1 MNTLTEFFVGTLVLV
16 FRGGK
21 KYYLWMASL
30 ALVAAVGLSAWLY
43 QLDHGLIITGMRDP
57 VSWGLYI
64 ANFTFLVGVA
74 AAAVLLVIPAYIYKW
89 GPIKEIVLLGELL
102 AVAAIA
108 MCLMFVTF
116 DLGHPERFWHLIPIP
131 GIGILNFPISMLAW
145 DVVVL
150 NTYLAINLVVP
161 VYILYN
167 AYQDREPNY
176 KILWP
181 LIIFSIPAAVS
192 IHTVTA
198 FLYNGFPSRP
208 FWNASILAPRFLA
221 SAFCSGPSFII
232 LAFQIIRK
240 NTAIKIQD
248 RAIFKLAEIVAYAIG
263 INLFLLIAELFKEY
277 YGGTVHLA
285 PMKYLFEGLHGHNDL
300 VPIIWTAVVF
310 NVTAFVLFLNPK
322 TRENLLTLN
331 IGCVLTFIGVW
342 IEKGPGLIIPGFV
355 PSPLGEIWSYWPTT
369 PEVLITLGIWA
380 IGLMIYTLLLKVAIP
395 IEVGEFRQIKDRLR
409 GIVRERA

>member
-1 MNTLTEFFVGTLVLV
+1 MTTFLEFFLGTLVLI
-16 FRGGK
+16 FQGGK
-21 KYYLWMASL
+21 KYYTWMISL
-30 ALVAAVGLSAWLY
+30 TAIAGVGMMAWAY
-43 QLDHGLIITGMRDP
+43 QLNNGLIITGMRDP

-64 ANFTFLVGVA
+64 ANFTVLVGVA

-102 AVAAIA
+102 AVAAIS

-116 DLGHPERFWHLIPIP
+116 DLGHPERFWHLIP
-131 GIGILNFPISMLAW
+131 GLGILNFPISMLSW

-150 NTYLAINLVVP
+150 NVYLVLNLSIP

-181 LIIFSIPAAVS
+181 FIIFSIPAAVS

-198 FLYNGFPSRP
+198 YLYNGFPSRP
-208 FWNASILAPRFLA
+208 FWNASILAPRFIA

-232 LAFQIIRK
+232 IAFQLIRK
-240 NTAIKIQD
+240 HTAIKIQD
-248 RAIFKLAEIVAYAIG
+248 RAIFKLAEIIAYAMG

-285 PMKYLFEGLHGHNDL
+285 PMKYLFQGLHGHNEL
-300 VPIIWTAVVF
+300 VPLIWAAQIF
-310 NVTAFVLFLNPK
+310 NVTAFVLMLIPK
-322 TRENLLTLN
+322 TRENFKTLN
-331 IGCVLTFIGVW
+331 LACSLMFMGVW
-342 IEKGPGLIIPGFV
+342 IEKGPGLILPGFV
-355 PSPLGEIWSYWPTT
+355 PSPLGEVWSYRPTL

-380 IGLMIYTLLLKVAIP
+380 AGLLIYTLLLKVAIP
-395 IEVGEFRQIKDRLR
+395 IEVGEFRQIKDRIHGAVSR
-409 GIVRERA
+409 SHH